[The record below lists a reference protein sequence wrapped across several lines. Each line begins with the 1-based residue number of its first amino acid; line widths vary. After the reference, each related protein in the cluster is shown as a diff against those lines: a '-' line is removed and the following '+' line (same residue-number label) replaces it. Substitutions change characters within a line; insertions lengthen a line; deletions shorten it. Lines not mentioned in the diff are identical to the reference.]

1 MNQQPLQDG
10 RAASF
15 GREMRKARLVIVA
28 LLVLTVLVVAVVE
41 ARPERETIWIQP
53 GDTVILACADEWGRS
68 RPDYVKVAP
77 FAGEVSCSEV
87 VRPPVPASG
96 D

>member
-1 MNQQPLQDG
+1 MSKL
-10 RAASF
+10 RWLIIVLLLAA
-15 GREMRKARLVIVA
+15 
-28 LLVLTVLVVAVVE
+28 VLVVAVAE
-41 ARPERETIWIQP
+41 ARPERGDTIWVQP

-68 RPDYVKVAP
+68 RPDYEKVAP